1 MDLILWRHAE
11 AEDGVPDMARALTPR
26 GEKQAAQ
33 MARWLREHLPKDT
46 RVLVSPATRAQ
57 QTARALTSQFE
68 TERAIA
74 PGASFASLLA
84 KTGWPEAKGAVLVV
98 GHQPTLGEVAAML
111 IKPIRRLRL
120 PQRTHRSARICQ
132 PRVVL
137 HRDTRRIE
145 PHGIDQHV
153 VVREHHHIA
162 ARVREASIESDRLSL
177 FWLE

>member
-11 AEDGVPDMARALTPR
+11 AEDGVPDMARALTPK

-74 PGASFASLLA
+74 PGTSVASLLA

-111 IKPIRRLRL
+111 ISGHPSDWIIKKGAIMWL
-120 PQRTHRSARICQ
+120 THRIRGDDQ
-132 PRVVL
+132 QVVL
-137 HRDTRRIE
+137 RAT
-145 PHGIDQHV
+145 
-153 VVREHHHIA
+153 
-162 ARVREASIESDRLSL
+162 LSPEL
-177 FWLE
+177 V

>member
-11 AEDGVPDMARALTPR
+11 AVDGVPDMARALTPK

-46 RVLVSPATRAQ
+46 RILVSPATRAQ

-111 IKPIRRLRL
+111 ISGHPSDWIIKKGAIMWL
-120 PQRTHRSARICQ
+120 THRIRGEDQ
-132 PRVVL
+132 QVVL
-137 HRDTRRIE
+137 RAT
-145 PHGIDQHV
+145 
-153 VVREHHHIA
+153 
-162 ARVREASIESDRLSL
+162 LSPEL
-177 FWLE
+177 V

>member
-11 AEDGVPDMARALTPR
+11 AEDGVPDMARALTPK

-111 IKPIRRLRL
+111 ISGHPSDWIIKKGAIMWL
-120 PQRTHRSARICQ
+120 THRIRGDDQ
-132 PRVVL
+132 QVVL
-137 HRDTRRIE
+137 RAT
-145 PHGIDQHV
+145 
-153 VVREHHHIA
+153 
-162 ARVREASIESDRLSL
+162 LSPEL
-177 FWLE
+177 L

>member
-11 AEDGVPDMARALTPR
+11 AEDGVPDMARALTPK

-98 GHQPTLGEVAAML
+98 WHQPTLGEVAAML
-111 IKPIRRLRL
+111 ISGHPSDWIIKKGAIMWL
-120 PQRTHRSARICQ
+120 THRIRGEDQ
-132 PRVVL
+132 QVVL
-137 HRDTRRIE
+137 RAT
-145 PHGIDQHV
+145 
-153 VVREHHHIA
+153 
-162 ARVREASIESDRLSL
+162 LSPEL
-177 FWLE
+177 V

>member
-11 AEDGVPDMARALTPR
+11 AEDGVPDMARALTPK

-98 GHQPTLGEVAAML
+98 GHQPTLGEVAAIL
-111 IKPIRRLRL
+111 ISGHPSDWIIKKGAIMWL
-120 PQRTHRSARICQ
+120 THRIRGDDQ
-132 PRVVL
+132 QVVL
-137 HRDTRRIE
+137 RAT
-145 PHGIDQHV
+145 
-153 VVREHHHIA
+153 
-162 ARVREASIESDRLSL
+162 LSPEL
-177 FWLE
+177 V

>member
-111 IKPIRRLRL
+111 ISGHPSDWIIKKGAIMWL
-120 PQRTHRSARICQ
+120 THRIRGEDQ
-132 PRVVL
+132 QVVL
-137 HRDTRRIE
+137 RAT
-145 PHGIDQHV
+145 
-153 VVREHHHIA
+153 
-162 ARVREASIESDRLSL
+162 LSPEL
-177 FWLE
+177 V

>member
-11 AEDGVPDMARALTPR
+11 AEDGVPDMARALTPK

-111 IKPIRRLRL
+111 ISGHPSDWIIKKGAIMWL
-120 PQRTHRSARICQ
+120 THRIRGEDQ
-132 PRVVL
+132 QVVL
-137 HRDTRRIE
+137 RAT
-145 PHGIDQHV
+145 
-153 VVREHHHIA
+153 
-162 ARVREASIESDRLSL
+162 LSPEL
-177 FWLE
+177 V

>member
-11 AEDGVPDMARALTPR
+11 AEDGVPDMARALTPK

-98 GHQPTLGEVAAML
+98 GHQPTLGEVVAML
-111 IKPIRRLRL
+111 ISGHPSDWIIKKGAIMWL
-120 PQRTHRSARICQ
+120 THRIRGEDQ
-132 PRVVL
+132 QVVL
-137 HRDTRRIE
+137 RAT
-145 PHGIDQHV
+145 
-153 VVREHHHIA
+153 
-162 ARVREASIESDRLSL
+162 LSPEL
-177 FWLE
+177 V

>member
-11 AEDGVPDMARALTPR
+11 AEDGVPDMARALTPK

-111 IKPIRRLRL
+111 ISGHPSDWIIKKGAIMWL
-120 PQRTHRSARICQ
+120 THRIRGDDQ
-132 PRVVL
+132 QVVL
-137 HRDTRRIE
+137 RAT
-145 PHGIDQHV
+145 
-153 VVREHHHIA
+153 
-162 ARVREASIESDRLSL
+162 LSPEL
-177 FWLE
+177 V